1 MFVVLL
7 SFNESLTTKCLSFN
21 DELCMARPTLIDLNP
36 VGLKYYP
43 FMIILDKY
51 SGSCVQNVLQK
62 KQNRYTPKHLMW

>member
-1 MFVVLL
+1 MNYAWLDLL
-7 SFNESLTTKCLSFN
+7 F
-21 DELCMARPTLIDLNP
+21 IDLNP

-62 KQNRYTPKHLMW
+62 KQNRYTPKHLM

>member
-1 MFVVLL
+1 MMNYAWLDLL
-7 SFNESLTTKCLSFN
+7 F
-21 DELCMARPTLIDLNP
+21 IDLNP

-62 KQNRYTPKHLMW
+62 KQNRYTPKHLM